1 MWRSTCYIQEKE
13 IGKKVDVYLKNAS
26 FSQNTSTQDILDI
39 AEKIENYALDMA
51 SSLQENQ
58 TVEVKKEELSK
69 LKLQKPWNKEV

>member
-1 MWRSTCYIQEKE
+1 
-13 IGKKVDVYLKNAS
+13 
-26 FSQNTSTQDILDI
+26 
-39 AEKIENYALDMA
+39 MA